1 MIKQIFSL
9 CLILASIVH
18 VDAQS
23 FWKKTEEKR
32 MSLRADDERTIVP
45 EKYQVFSLDKVGLVS
60 FLTQAPMEFSASAGL
75 LMEFPMPD
83 GTMEL
88 FEVYESPVMQSGISA
103 RYPSI
108 KSYKAYGKTS
118 KFKNMR
124 FAVGPNGFYAAIN
137 APDGEKYI
145 DPYSEKNTD
154 DYIVYHVKDHKSDI
168 YSKIPMCGVQDE
180 VRPQVQHFKPNNRSA
195 GIVNLRVFKLAMACT
210 GEWGRVSR
218 RGTVEKCLADI
229 NTMLTRMNSIY
240 EREMAMR
247 FVLIDDNDKLIFLN
261 PATDPY
267 ITGGGRDILNSNTG
281 IINPRITGGSS
292 AYDVG
297 HVLHICTDIGG
308 VAQGG
313 SACQSNKGNGVTCNN
328 DSDLSG
334 VVSRVMA
341 HEVGHQFDA
350 SHTWNI
356 CLPDDASVDNQRAGN
371 WAYEPGSGTTIMSY
385 AGTCGSDNVAS
396 DNDDYFHV
404 GSLVQMYA
412 KTYSGG
418 NAFNCSDKVPTTN
431 NFPVISIPSTRYT
444 IPISTPFELRGSATD
459 ENGDALT
466 YCWEQYDLGPKVA
479 LGTNGAEGPLFRSFK
494 PAANGDVRFFPRANN
509 ILSGNFTDRTE
520 VLPNVSR
527 ELTFRLTVRDNNPQA
542 SGVVWDELQMNVT
555 AAAGPFK
562 ITFPEV
568 DASFKTGQLV
578 TITWDVA
585 NTDKAPVNCKSVNIF
600 GSFSAAIREGDAN
613 LVPLALG
620 VPNDGSQDVTI
631 PNRTS
636 NFFRIIIKAADNVFL
651 TASRLPSRIQEAT
664 SPAIFVVAN
673 DNNIKIC
680 QPDQGKITFTTQGLG
695 GFTGDVQF
703 KIESGVPAGVGVSL
717 TSSKVKAGETS
728 DLIINTDNVV
738 GNIAGQVIIK
748 AFADGLDTVTNIINF
763 SVEGGNINNVNT
775 LLPANGAESVSGL
788 PVFNW
793 NRKPDA
799 ISYDIQIASSPDFSV
814 NNVVAQKTQSDS
826 SFVTPVLLNKS
837 TIYYWRVRAN
847 NNCKSGTWSEVKAF
861 ITEALACKVYES
873 GTQNITIST
882 AANVSVEIP
891 VNISDAGTI
900 SDLNIKSI
908 KATHGRLVDLV
919 AFLVAPSG
927 KEALLWSR
935 QCSTQKDINVGLD
948 DQSPDFFTC
957 PINTGRVYR
966 TQISGGAQR
975 LDIFNG
981 ESMTGTWKLR
991 LEDKTSTNGGALTNL
1006 DLEIC
1011 ANIAVQKPFLV
1022 NNKTLDIHP
1031 GDKLDI
1037 TPALLKAEDNDNSAA
1052 ELVYTLVDVPSK
1064 GQILFNGQA
1073 VGAGA
1078 QFTQQDVDNA
1088 RLRYVSDA
1096 GYEGL
1101 TGFLFTVYDGKGG
1114 WIGITQFTINAN
1126 KGIPNQT
1133 NDLNLQQDVF
1143 VSPNPAYDVLNVV
1156 LTGKAEGLNK
1166 FNILDMT
1173 GKLLMTGDIQGL
1185 KQVIEIQSLNI
1196 GVYMIQLTD
1205 GKQSVTKKIVKM

>member
-9 CLILASIVH
+9 LLLFISLLNLN
-18 VDAQS
+18 AQS
-23 FWKKTEEKR
+23 FWKKADEKR
-32 MSLRADDERTIVP
+32 IYLRVDDERTIVP
-45 EKYQVFSLDKVGLVS
+45 EKYQVFTLDKVAFAAYLKE
-60 FLTQAPMEFSASAGL
+60 APMEFTQSKGL
-75 LMEFPMPD
+75 TIEMPMSD
-83 GTMEL
+83 GSLEL
-88 FEVYESPVMQSGISA
+88 FEVFESPLMQEGIAS
-103 RYPSI
+103 RYPAI
-108 KSYKAYGKTS
+108 KSYKAYS
-118 KFKNMR
+118 KVHKQINMR
-124 FAVGPNGFYAAIN
+124 FSVGPNGFYAAIN

-154 DYIVYHVKDHKSDI
+154 DYIVYNVKDHRSDI
-168 YSKIPMCGVQDE
+168 YTKIPMCGVQDE
-180 VRPQVQHFKPNNRSA
+180 VRPQVQHFKPSSRNA

-229 NTMLTRMNSIY
+229 NTMMTRMNSIY

-261 PATDPY
+261 PTTDPY
-267 ITGGGRDILNSNTG
+267 ATGGGKDILGSNTG
-281 IINPRITGGSS
+281 IINPRITGGAS

-328 DSDLSG
+328 DNDLSG
-334 VVSRVMA
+334 IVTRVMA

-356 CLPDDASVDNQRAGN
+356 CLPDDPSVDNQRQPN

-404 GSLVQMYA
+404 GSLVQMYN
-412 KTYSGG
+412 KTYQGG

-431 NFPVISIPSTRYT
+431 NFPVITMPTIKYT

-459 ENGDALT
+459 ENNDALT
-466 YCWEQYDLGPKVA
+466 YCWEQYDLGDKVP
-479 LGTNGAEGPLFRSFK
+479 LGSNGAEGPLFRSFK
-494 PAANGDVRFFPRANN
+494 PSTSGDVRFFPRANN
-509 ILSGNFTDRTE
+509 ILSGNFSDRNE

-542 SGVVWDELQMNVT
+542 SGVVWDEYNMNVS

-568 DASFKTGQLV
+568 DATFKTGQLV
-578 TITWDVA
+578 TVTWDVA
-585 NTDKAPVNCKSVNIF
+585 NTDKTPVNCKSVNIF

-664 SPAIFVVAN
+664 SPAIFVVASE
-673 DNNIKIC
+673 NNLKIC
-680 QPDQGKITFTTQGLG
+680 QPDAGKVTFTTQGLG
-695 GFTGDVQF
+695 GFNSDIQF
-703 KIESGVPAGVGVSL
+703 KISSGLPAGVSATL
-717 TSSKVKAGETS
+717 STEKVKAGETS
-728 DLIINTDNVV
+728 DLTINTDNVV
-738 GNIAGQVIIK
+738 GNISGQVIVK
-748 AFADGLDTVTNIINF
+748 AFAIGLDTVTNIINF
-763 SVEGGNINNVNT
+763 SVEGGNINNVIT
-775 LLPANGAESVSGL
+775 LLPANGTESVSGL
-788 PVFNW
+788 PSFNW

-799 ISYDIQIASSPDFSV
+799 INYEIQIASNPNFSGI
-814 NNVVAQKTQSDS
+814 NVVAQRVQTDS
-826 SFVTPVLLNKS
+826 TYLIPVLLNKS

-847 NNCKSGTWSEVKAF
+847 NNCKSGEWSEIKAF
-861 ITEALACKVYES
+861 ITEALSCKVYES
-873 GTQNITIST
+873 GTQDITIST
-882 AANVSVEIP
+882 AANITVELP
-891 VNISDAGTI
+891 LNVGDDGVV
-900 SDLNIKSI
+900 SDLNIKNI
-908 KATHGRLVDLV
+908 KATHGRLVDLI
-919 AFLVAPSG
+919 AYLVAPSG
-927 KEALLWSR
+927 KEALLWTR
-935 QCSTQKDINVGLD
+935 QCGTQQNINVGLD
-948 DQSPDFFTC
+948 DQSPDFFQC
-957 PINTGRVYR
+957 PINTGRVLR
-966 TQISGGAQR
+966 TQTSGGAQK

-981 ESMTGTWKLR
+981 ESMKGTWKLK
-991 LEDKTSTNGGALTNL
+991 LEDKQSGQGGKLTDLN
-1006 DLEIC
+1006 LEIC

-1031 GDKLDI
+1031 GDKLNI
-1037 TPALLKAEDNDNSAA
+1037 TSALLKSEDNDNSADQ
-1052 ELVYTLVDVPSK
+1052 LNYTLVQMPSK
-1064 GQILFNGQA
+1064 GQILLNGQA
-1073 VGAGA
+1073 VSTGAN
-1078 QFTQQDVDNA
+1078 FSQQDINSD

-1126 KGIPNQT
+1126 KGIPNHT
-1133 NDLNLQQDVF
+1133 NDLSLQQDVF

-1173 GKLLMTGDIQGL
+1173 GKQWMTGDIQGL
-1185 KQVIEIQSLNI
+1185 KHVIEIQSLHN

>member
-1 MIKQIFSL
+1 
-9 CLILASIVH
+9 
-18 VDAQS
+18 
-23 FWKKTEEKR
+23 
-32 MSLRADDERTIVP
+32 
-45 EKYQVFSLDKVGLVS
+45 
-60 FLTQAPMEFSASAGL
+60 
-75 LMEFPMPD
+75 
-83 GTMEL
+83 
-88 FEVYESPVMQSGISA
+88 
-103 RYPSI
+103 
-108 KSYKAYGKTS
+108 
-118 KFKNMR
+118 
-124 FAVGPNGFYAAIN
+124 
-137 APDGEKYI
+137 
-145 DPYSEKNTD
+145 
-154 DYIVYHVKDHKSDI
+154 
-168 YSKIPMCGVQDE
+168 
-180 VRPQVQHFKPNNRSA
+180 
-195 GIVNLRVFKLAMACT
+195 
-210 GEWGRVSR
+210 
-218 RGTVEKCLADI
+218 
-229 NTMLTRMNSIY
+229 MLTRMNSIY

-261 PATDPY
+261 ASTDPY
-267 ITGGGRDILNSNTG
+267 TTGGGKDILGSNTG
-281 IINPRITGGSS
+281 IINPRITGGAS

-328 DSDLSG
+328 DNDLSG
-334 VVSRVMA
+334 IVTRVMA

-356 CLPDDASVDNQRAGN
+356 CLPDDPSVDAQRAGN

-431 NFPVISIPSTRYT
+431 NFPEITINKTRFT
-444 IPISTPFELRGSATD
+444 IPISTPFELKGSATD

-466 YCWEQYDLGPKVA
+466 YCWEQYDLGPKEA
-479 LGTNGAEGPLFRSFK
+479 LGTNGSQGPLFRSFK
-494 PAANGDVRFFPRANN
+494 PAANGNIRFFPKAAN
-509 ILSGNFTDRTE
+509 ILSGNFSDKTE

-527 ELTFRLTVRDNNPQA
+527 ELTFRLTVRDNNAQA
-542 SGVVWDELQMNVT
+542 SGVVWDELKMNVT
-555 AAAGPFK
+555 SAAGPFK

-578 TITWDVA
+578 SVTWDVA

-651 TASRLPSRIQEAT
+651 TSSRIPSRITEAT
-664 SPAIFVVAN
+664 NPAIFVVAS

-680 QPDQGKITFTTQGLG
+680 QPDLGKVTFTTQGLG

-703 KIESGVPAGVGVSL
+703 RISSGLPAGITASL
-717 TSSKVKAGETS
+717 TADKVKAGETS
-728 DLIINTDNVV
+728 DLLINTDNVV
-738 GNIAGQVIIK
+738 GNINGQVIVK
-748 AFADGLDTVTNIINF
+748 AFADDLDTVTSIINF

-775 LLPANGAESVSGL
+775 IAPANGAESVSGL
-788 PVFNW
+788 PSFNW

-799 ISYDIQIASSPDFSV
+799 VNYEIQVASNPSFLAG
-814 NNVVAQKTQSDS
+814 NIVAQKLQADS
-826 SFVTPVLLNKS
+826 SFVMPVLLDKS

-873 GTQNITIST
+873 GTQNIVIST

-891 VNISDAGTI
+891 VNINDSGTI

-948 DQSPDFFTC
+948 DQSPDFFAC
-957 PINTGRVYR
+957 PINTGKVYR

-991 LEDKTSTNGGALTNL
+991 LEDKASTNGGALTNL

-1037 TPALLKAEDNDNSAA
+1037 TSALLKTQDNDNTAA
-1052 ELVYTLVDVPSK
+1052 ELTYTLVEVPSK

-1078 QFTQQDVDNA
+1078 QFTQQNVDNA
-1088 RLRYVSDA
+1088 RIRYVSDA
-1096 GYEGL
+1096 AYEGL

-1114 WIGITQFTINAN
+1114 WIGITQFTIKAD
-1126 KGIPNQT
+1126 KSIPNNT
-1133 NDLNLQQDVF
+1133 NDINLNQDVY
-1143 VSPNPAYDVLNVV
+1143 VYPNPATESINIV
-1156 LTGKAEGLNK
+1156 LTGKAEVLNK
-1166 FNILDMT
+1166 FSVLDIT
-1173 GKLLMTGDIQGL
+1173 GKLLMFGDINDTKQTVGL
-1185 KQVIEIQSLNI
+1185 QQLNN
-1196 GVYMIQLTD
+1196 GMYMIQLTD
-1205 GKQSVTKKIVKM
+1205 GKQTVTKKIVKM